1 MCESDRGVREI
12 SQYLLNYRGT
22 AVQNSRYVNV
32 LNEGELIN
40 SKGYLTVGT
49 EEPTCTDHSR
59 CTVRVDAVGASIIL

>member
-49 EEPTCTDHSR
+49 EEPTMYR
-59 CTVRVDAVGASIIL
+59 P